1 MQMELEL
8 HLNPKNDIDGVKEVK
23 FDLGSK
29 RQAKVIT
36 GVRKRKS
43 KLQQQEEDQ
52 VKAESANPK
61 NQKTLWLKHD
71 DSYQVLI
78 EEDDKE

>member
-36 GVRKRKS
+36 GVRRKKS
-43 KLQQQEEDQ
+43 ESQKQEDERES
-52 VKAESANPK
+52 ESANPK
-61 NQKTLWLKHD
+61 IQKTMWLKHD
-71 DSYQVLI
+71 DSIQALI

>member
-43 KLQQQEEDQ
+43 KL
-52 VKAESANPK
+52 
-61 NQKTLWLKHD
+61 
-71 DSYQVLI
+71 
-78 EEDDKE
+78 